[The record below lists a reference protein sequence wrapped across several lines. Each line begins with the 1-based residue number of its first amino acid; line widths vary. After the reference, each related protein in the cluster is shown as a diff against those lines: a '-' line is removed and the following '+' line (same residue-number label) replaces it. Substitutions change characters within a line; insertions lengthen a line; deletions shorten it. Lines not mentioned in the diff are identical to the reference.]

1 METHISRSVS
11 RKKIVIQLA
20 KVDNNAKEVISENT
34 LPDQISMALNSTVKD
49 LVNEIERISGFNTEQ
64 IQLFYD
70 GELIRTNKLSL
81 FSLLLSSDRIDDEQ
95 FGNMLSFTYQIH
107 DEIDESIPFISLHGS
122 PFVTESF
129 RKALVACRIGFN
141 QGLRPELALDGSGGT
156 YFLFDKYRKKRLC
169 FKPADEEPYNVNNP
183 RSFQGPGNCIGIRE
197 GIRSGEGYKREIAA
211 FLIDHSGFFNV
222 PPTVQARI
230 FHPSLN
236 YLTNQQQPKIGSL
249 QLFISSKDIVGN
261 WGCSCFSVQQV
272 QKVCILDIY
281 LMNTDRN
288 DANILLV
295 QKSMRFNALK

>member
-20 KVDNNAKEVISENT
+20 KVDNNAKEIISENT

-122 PFVTESF
+122 PFVTEVF
-129 RKALVACRIGFN
+129 LNRRAACDLPLVLSKGA
-141 QGLRPELALDGSGGT
+141 
-156 YFLFDKYRKKRLC
+156 
-169 FKPADEEPYNVNNP
+169 
-183 RSFQGPGNCIGIRE
+183 RS
-197 GIRSGEGYKREIAA
+197 
-211 FLIDHSGFFNV
+211 L
-222 PPTVQARI
+222 
-230 FHPSLN
+230 
-236 YLTNQQQPKIGSL
+236 
-249 QLFISSKDIVGN
+249 
-261 WGCSCFSVQQV
+261 
-272 QKVCILDIY
+272 
-281 LMNTDRN
+281 
-288 DANILLV
+288 
-295 QKSMRFNALK
+295 